1 MGVDPNYRARREAG
15 LYDPDEDVR
24 KSAEKALA
32 KQTSQIKKLEAA
44 RVGED
49 AEDEDAE

>member
-24 KSAEKALA
+24 KDAEKALA
-32 KQTSQIKKLEAA
+32 KQSKQIAKLEAA
-44 RVGED
+44 RVGDD
-49 AEDEDAE
+49 AEDEDTE

>member
-1 MGVDPNYRARREAG
+1 MGIDPNYRARREAG

-24 KSAEKALA
+24 KEAEKTLA
-32 KQTSQIKKLEAA
+32 KQTRQIQKLEAA
-44 RVGED
+44 RVGDD